1 MKKYRIFSGFLSLLI
16 LVGAMMPVTVAFAS
30 GHQEPI
36 TYLVEGTGDAK
47 SELFDEMHIQAT
59 AAVLWDDTNKV
70 FLYEQDAGER
80 RYPASITKVMTALL
94 TIEAVERGEL
104 AWDQIIV
111 GGDEL
116 YHEVGAWSSTQN
128 IKEGEE
134 MPLLDVLYCA
144 LTASA
149 NESCNM
155 LAQAVAGTVANF
167 VAMMNQRAQ
176 ELGMYN
182 TNFRNTHG
190 YHNDDHFTTA
200 YDIVTMCSEAMSHSI
215 FREIV
220 GSPNYLVP
228 ATNMS
233 DERMLRETNALIS
246 NFRITGYLYSAAT
259 GIKTGST
266 TQAGLC
272 LASAATKN
280 GRDLIAVVLG
290 CVREEGA
297 TGSEGYTQFAESKRL
312 LEWGFNSMDIRSVMD
327 PTGYH
332 FEVPVILSN
341 QANYIGLEPVGELS
355 AMIPADLDINQFR
368 REVVLYQDEVK
379 APVSK
384 GDVLGSIT
392 VTNDGV
398 EYGQLDLVAVAKVD
412 RSDFLFFLYQ
422 IQWFFGLFV
431 VRLLSVVLVVLGVIT
446 WLKWFFFGKRR
457 RRRTYSGR
465 KRR

>member
-1 MKKYRIFSGFLSLLI
+1 MKKYRILSGFLSLFV
-16 LVGAMMPVTVAFAS
+16 LVGTMLPATVAFAT
-30 GHQEPI
+30 EPSESV
-36 TYLVEGTGDAK
+36 TYLVEGSGNAQ
-47 SELFDEMHIQAT
+47 SQLFDEMYIQAT
-59 AAVLWDDTNKV
+59 SAVLWDDTNKV
-70 FLYEQDAGER
+70 FLYEQDAGEI

-104 AWDQIIV
+104 AWDQTIV

-155 LAQAVAGTVANF
+155 LAQAVSGTVAEF
-167 VAMMNQRAQ
+167 VALMNRRAQ

-182 TNFRNTHG
+182 TNFSNTHG

-200 YDIVTMCSEAMSHSI
+200 YDIVTMCSEAMSHDI

-272 LASAATKN
+272 LASSATKN

-290 CVREEGA
+290 CEREEGA
-297 TGSEGYTQFAESKRL
+297 TGSQGYTQFAESRRL
-312 LEWGFNSMDIRSVMD
+312 LEWGFESMNIRSVME

-332 FEVPVILSN
+332 FEVPVLLSN
-341 QANYIGLEPVGELS
+341 QANYIGVEPVGTLS
-355 AMIPADLDINQFR
+355 AMIPVDLDVTEFR
-368 REVVLYQDEVK
+368 REVVLDQDVVK
-379 APVSK
+379 APVNK
-384 GDVLGSIT
+384 GDVLGTIT

-398 EYGQLDLVAVAKVD
+398 EYGQLDLVAVANVE
-412 RSDFLFFLYQ
+412 RSDFLFFIYQ
-422 IQWFFGLFV
+422 VQWFFGLFL
-431 VRLLSVVLVVLGVIT
+431 VRIISIVLVSLAVIA
-446 WLKWFFFGKRR
+446 WVKWFFFAKRR